1 MKVFPASFETEKSGK
16 EQRLMNHTRQHTH
29 TRTKDLEAAIGK
41 LEEQRN
47 YTREVLEKHV
57 TGELERMQNEVQKV
71 EGRMLRYFTG
81 SFFTFMLIG
90 TGIARL
96 VVM

>member
-1 MKVFPASFETEKSGK
+1 MTY
-16 EQRLMNHTRQHTH
+16 TRQHTKICP
-29 TRTKDLEAAIGK
+29 KDLEAAIEK

-57 TGELERMQNEVQKV
+57 NGELERMQNEVQKV

-90 TGIARL
+90 TGVARL
-96 VVM
+96 VMM